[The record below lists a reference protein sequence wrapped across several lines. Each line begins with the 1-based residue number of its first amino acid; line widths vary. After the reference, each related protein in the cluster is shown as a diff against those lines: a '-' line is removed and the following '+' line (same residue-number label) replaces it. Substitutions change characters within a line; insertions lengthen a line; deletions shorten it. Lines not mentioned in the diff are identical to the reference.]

1 VRENQ
6 ARDTK
11 GQSTRPIIGF
21 LTHGMGDA
29 FGSALWNGVM
39 DAAQMEGASLL
50 CFPGQPLDSPRG
62 FEAQANA
69 LYDLVSGENVDGLVV
84 SSTLSEFIGAEE
96 MVSFCGRYPQLPV
109 VGAGIVLEGVPGVVV
124 DNYSGVRDLVVHLIE
139 VHRCRRIA
147 FIRGPEGS
155 PDGGQRYQAY
165 TDVLVEYGL
174 PLDSD
179 LVVSGDHQL
188 PSGVAA
194 IRLLMDERRVNFDA
208 VVANNDNMAMGAL
221 QELLARDV
229 CVPEDVAVV
238 GFDDIEESKYAV
250 SPLTTVRYPVYESGR
265 RATEMLVARLRD
277 EEVPER
283 VVLPADV
290 VVRRS
295 CGCPDQV
302 VTGTVAGS
310 VRPRESGMT
319 SQVWVALDA
328 QREYAISE
336 MLQAVEISSPPAQ
349 DEASAD
355 AVAGQVGQ
363 LWDAF
368 VAELRGEAPGG
379 FLSALDR
386 ILLRMMAM
394 GDDVSAWQGAVSVIR
409 TIVLPCLDASELL
422 SRAEDLWQQARL
434 MIGRMALRAQAA
446 GRLQAERRTR
456 ILRTIGQSLVTTFNM
471 DDLLDALVR
480 SLPQLSIPS
489 CYLSLYD
496 QGERSRR
503 DTGTL
508 ILAYARGRRIELA
521 PRGQGFLSRKLVPD
535 DLALRRLNSG
545 ERYTMVAA
553 PLYVREDQL
562 GVALFEV
569 GPREGTVYD
578 ILCRQVSN
586 ALKGALLVQQ
596 VEERSRALQEAN
608 YAVQRRAIHLEA
620 SAEVARAIISIFD
633 VDKLLRKTVD
643 LVRDQFGFYHA
654 GIFLLDE
661 AGEWAV
667 LREAT
672 GEAGAQMKIEGHRL
686 AVGETSMVG
695 WTALHRQPRIALDV
709 GQDAVRFANPLL
721 PATRS
726 EMTLPLVIGDRL
738 IGVLNV
744 QSTEEAAFD
753 DDDVQVLQSMANQ
766 IAVAIENARRVSD
779 ETLLL
784 ETTSPIY
791 RASRRLARATTINE
805 VADAIIA
812 SVAETG
818 ADGCTVVEFEFASD
832 EEPVALLYRG
842 VWRREREVQFQP
854 GTRLAIADSPFPFDM
869 VSTLWSVADVDRD
882 SSLPQSARQVFKE
895 TGVRALTNIPL
906 YARGRVIGQVVVLR
920 AVPGPFSDAALRLYE
935 ALSDQAAVAL
945 ERARLW
951 EEAQRRAERERRT
964 RQMIDHI
971 RRAVDVEQALRT
983 TAEEL
988 SQAMGVP
995 HVSVE
1000 LSLEGLDGHA

>member
-1 VRENQ
+1 ME
-6 ARDTK
+6 
-11 GQSTRPIIGF
+11 
-21 LTHGMGDA
+21 
-29 FGSALWNGVM
+29 
-39 DAAQMEGASLL
+39 AAQVQGANLI
-50 CFPGQPLDSPRG
+50 CFPGQSLDSPRG

-69 LYDLVSGENVDGLVV
+69 LYDLVSGENVDGLVI
-84 SSTLSEFIGAEE
+84 SSTLGEFVGAEG
-96 MVSFCGRYPQLPV
+96 MMSFCGRYPQLPV
-109 VGAGIVLEGVPGVVV
+109 VGAGMVLEGVPGVVV
-124 DNYSGVRDLVVHLIE
+124 DNYSGVRDLIVHLVE
-139 VHRCRRIA
+139 VHSCRRIA

-155 PDGGQRYQAY
+155 PDVGQRYQAY
-165 TDVLVEYGL
+165 TDVLTEYGL
-174 PLDSD
+174 PLDSG
-179 LVVSGDHQL
+179 LTVSGDHQL

-194 IRLLMDERRVNFDA
+194 IRLLMDKRRVDFDA
-208 VVANNDNMAMGAL
+208 VVANNDNMALGAL

-229 CVPEDVAVV
+229 RVPEDVAVV

-250 SPLTTVRYPVYESGR
+250 SPLTTVRYPVDESGR
-265 RATEMLVARLRD
+265 RATEMLVARLRN

-283 VVLPADV
+283 VVLPANV

-295 CGCPDQV
+295 CGCPDQAV
-302 VTGTVAGS
+302 AEAVAGS
-310 VRPRESGMT
+310 VRLHESGAT
-319 SQVWVALDA
+319 SEVWEGLDA
-328 QREYAISE
+328 RREHGISE
-336 MLQAVEISSPPAQ
+336 MFQALGISSRQDLDELSRTAQ
-349 DEASAD
+349 DGASAD
-355 AVAGQVGQ
+355 AVSGQVRQ

-379 FLSALDR
+379 FLSALGR
-386 ILLRMMAM
+386 SLLRTVAM
-394 GDDVSAWQGAVSVIR
+394 GDGVSVWQGAVSALR
-409 TIVLPCLDASELL
+409 TVALPCLEAGELL
-422 SRAEDLWQQARL
+422 SRAEDLWHQARL
-434 MIGRMALRAQAA
+434 TIGRMALRIQAE
-446 GRLQAERRTR
+446 GRLQAERRAQT
-456 ILRTIGQSLVTTFNM
+456 LRTIGQALITTFDM

-480 SLPQLSIPS
+480 NLPQLGIPS

-496 QGERSRR
+496 GREQS
-503 DTGTL
+503 TL
-508 ILAYARGRRIELA
+508 MLAYVGRRRIELA
-521 PRGQGFLSRKLVPD
+521 SGGQDFLSRKLVPG

-545 ERYTMVAA
+545 GRYTMVAE

-562 GVALFEV
+562 GLALFEV
-569 GPREGTVYD
+569 GPREGAIYD
-578 ILCRQVSN
+578 VLRGQIAN

-620 SAEVARAIISIFD
+620 SAEVAQAIISIFD
-633 VDKLLRKTVD
+633 VDELLRKTVD

-672 GEAGAQMKIEGHRL
+672 GEAGAQMKAEGHRL
-686 AVGETSMVG
+686 SVGETSMVG

-721 PATRS
+721 PDTRS
-726 EMTLPLVIGDRL
+726 EMTLPLVVGDRL

-753 DDDVQVLQSMANQ
+753 DDDVRVLQSMANQ

-791 RASRRLARATTINE
+791 RASRRLARATTVSE

-818 ADGCTVVEFEFASD
+818 ADGCTVVEFEFTSD

-842 VWRREREVQFQP
+842 VWRRDREVQFQP

-882 SSLPQSARQVFKE
+882 SSLPQSARQVFRA

-906 YARGRVIGQVVVLR
+906 YARGKVIGQVVVLR
-920 AVPGPFSDAALRLYE
+920 AIPGPFSDAALRLYE

-971 RRAVDVEQALRT
+971 RRAVDVERALQT

-988 SQAMGVP
+988 SRAMRVSQ
-995 HVSVE
+995 VSVE
-1000 LSLEGLDGHA
+1000 LSLEGLDDRA